1 MVTVYC
7 AEAINYR
14 PIALTAHII
23 KIYER
28 YLREVMVKFI
38 KHNKLLCN
46 SQHGFLSGK
55 RCLTQLLSHF
65 DDIHEGLLAGADTN
79 AIYLDYAKAF
89 DKVDHQ
95 LLLKKLRR
103 YGFNERLISWIKSFL
118 AERYQ
123 QVVINC
129 ESSYSAKVRSG
140 IIKTVHI
147 HIQLH

>member
-1 MVTVYC
+1 MDFYLAKDVY
-7 AEAINYR
+7 
-14 PIALTAHII
+14 
-23 KIYER
+23 
-28 YLREVMVKFI
+28 
-38 KHNKLLCN
+38 
-46 SQHGFLSGK
+46 
-55 RCLTQLLSHF
+55 CLTQLLSHF
-65 DDIHEGLLAGADTN
+65 DDIHEGLLAGADTD

-129 ESSYSAKVRSG
+129 ESLNHPTLLKYAVVYLRG
-140 IIKTVHI
+140 
-147 HIQLH
+147 